1 MKKVLLILTVL
12 CVQMFAKFE
21 TIEVDQNTINDQ
33 NIQIIDVRTPAEW
46 EQTGVLNGAILVTY
60 RNSDGSINP
69 NFVNEVKSKIDPNK
83 KVAVICRSGARSKS
97 ASTLLDENGVDG
109 VINLGGGMNKVLDKK
124 LPTVKP

>member
-33 NIQIIDVRTPAEW
+33 NIQIIDVRMPTEW

-83 KVAVICRSGARSKS
+83 KVAVICRSGARSKA

>member
-83 KVAVICRSGARSKS
+83 KVAVICRSGARSKV

>member
-69 NFVNEVKSKIDPNK
+69 NFVNEIKSKIDPNK
-83 KVAVICRSGARSKS
+83 KVAVICRSGARSKA

>member
-83 KVAVICRSGARSKS
+83 K
-97 ASTLLDENGVDG
+97 
-109 VINLGGGMNKVLDKK
+109 
-124 LPTVKP
+124 

>member
-83 KVAVICRSGARSKS
+83 KVAVICRSGARSKA
-97 ASTLLDENGVDG
+97 ASILLDENGVDG

>member
-12 CVQMFAKFE
+12 CAQMFAKFE

-69 NFVNEVKSKIDPNK
+69 NFVNEVKSKIDQNK
-83 KVAVICRSGARSKS
+83 KVAVICRSGARSKA

>member
-69 NFVNEVKSKIDPNK
+69 NFVNKVKSKIDPNK
-83 KVAVICRSGARSKS
+83 KVAVICRSGARSKA

>member
-12 CVQMFAKFE
+12 CVHMFAKFE

-46 EQTGVLNGAILVTY
+46 EQTGVLNGTILVTY

-69 NFVNEVKSKIDPNK
+69 NFVNEVKSKIDQNK
-83 KVAVICRSGARSKS
+83 KVAVICRSGARSKA

>member
-69 NFVNEVKSKIDPNK
+69 NFVNEVKSKIDQNK
-83 KVAVICRSGARSKS
+83 KVAVICRSGARSKA

>member
-109 VINLGGGMNKVLDKK
+109 VINLGGGMNKVISKNI
-124 LPTVKP
+124 PTIKP

>member
-60 RNSDGSINP
+60 RNSDGSIIP

-83 KVAVICRSGARSKS
+83 KVAVICRSGARSKA

>member
-12 CVQMFAKFE
+12 CVQMVAKFE

-83 KVAVICRSGARSKS
+83 KVAVICRSGARSKA

>member
-33 NIQIIDVRTPAEW
+33 NIQIIDVRTPVEW

-69 NFVNEVKSKIDPNK
+69 NFVNEVKSKIDQNK
-83 KVAVICRSGARSKS
+83 KVAVICRSGARSKA

>member
-33 NIQIIDVRTPAEW
+33 NIQIIDVRTPDEW

-69 NFVNEVKSKIDPNK
+69 NFVNEIKSKIDPNK
-83 KVAVICRSGARSKS
+83 KVAVICRSGARSKV

>member
-83 KVAVICRSGARSKS
+83 KVAVICRSGARSKA

>member
-83 KVAVICRSGARSKS
+83 KVAVICRSGARSKA

-124 LPTVKP
+124 PPTVKP

>member
-33 NIQIIDVRTPAEW
+33 NIQIIDVRTPDEW

-83 KVAVICRSGARSKS
+83 KVAVICRSGARSKA